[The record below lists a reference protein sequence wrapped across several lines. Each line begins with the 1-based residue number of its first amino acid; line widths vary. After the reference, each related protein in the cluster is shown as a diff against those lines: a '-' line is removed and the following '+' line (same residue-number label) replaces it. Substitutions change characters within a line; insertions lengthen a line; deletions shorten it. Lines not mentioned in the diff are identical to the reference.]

1 MGLGNQSESW
11 KIIILS
17 YKFTK
22 KEYAWKTKGVKIN
35 KMSAF
40 ASKPI
45 DLRSCFV
52 EDGQNYTK
60 VRVARAAQ
68 HVPHVQQE
76 YF

>member
-1 MGLGNQSESW
+1 M
-11 KIIILS
+11 
-17 YKFTK
+17 
-22 KEYAWKTKGVKIN
+22 N

-45 DLRSCFV
+45 DLPSCFV

-60 VRVARAAQ
+60 VCVARAACA
-68 HVPHVQQE
+68 VQQE